1 MKQDK
6 EPKKI
11 EMGGFGEPQHLLL
24 VAIHAALTRA
34 SMTPQQSAEFSSL
47 LTLTL
52 RPIDPSTIFFQTPTV
67 LSFSVFVWVIF
78 FSCLVKKC

>member
-24 VAIHAALTRA
+24 VVTYTAYLGAASDDT
-34 SMTPQQSAEFSSL
+34 SAAVKEFSTKKLIKLDFATIQFMAKNQTYTTTTIGYEEIDQSGKYL
-47 LTLTL
+47 L
-52 RPIDPSTIFFQTPTV
+52 
-67 LSFSVFVWVIF
+67 
-78 FSCLVKKC
+78 